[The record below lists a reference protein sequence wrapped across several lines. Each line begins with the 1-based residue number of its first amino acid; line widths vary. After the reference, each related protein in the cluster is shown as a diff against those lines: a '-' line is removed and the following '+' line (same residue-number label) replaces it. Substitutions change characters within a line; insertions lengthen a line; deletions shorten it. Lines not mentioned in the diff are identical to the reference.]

1 MKTALAIRHV
11 PFEDLGILE
20 ALLPQAGY
28 ACRYAEAGL
37 ESFAALDPALPDL
50 LIVLGGP
57 IGANDA
63 GDYPFL
69 ADELKLLKRRLDAG
83 LPTLGICLGAQLMA
97 RALGARVY
105 PARAKEIGWAPVTLT
120 SEGRRSCLR
129 HLADTALLHWHGD
142 TFDLPDGAARL
153 ASTAICENQAF
164 SYGRNS
170 LALQFHPE
178 VTAERLERWY
188 IGHAVE
194 IAATSGI
201 SVGQLRAD
209 AARHGAALKERARK
223 CFAEWLAG
231 LSLRTMRA

>member
-20 ALLPQAGY
+20 ALLSQAGY

-37 ESFAALDPALPDL
+37 ESFAALNPAPADL

-57 IGANDA
+57 IGVNDTR
-63 GDYPFL
+63 DYPFL
-69 ADELKLLKRRLDAG
+69 VDELKLLERRLNAG

-120 SEGRRSCLR
+120 TEGRQTCLR
-129 HLADTALLHWHGD
+129 QLADAAVLHWHGD

-153 ASTAICENQAF
+153 ASTPICENQAF
-164 SYGRNS
+164 SRGHNV

-178 VTAERLERWY
+178 VTAARLERWY

-194 IAATSGI
+194 IAATAGVT
-201 SVGQLRAD
+201 VGQLRAD
-209 AARHGAALKERARK
+209 AARHGAPLEERARK

-231 LSLRTMRA
+231 LS

>member
-1 MKTALAIRHV
+1 MKTAFAIRHV
-11 PFEDLGILE
+11 PFEDLGVLE
-20 ALLPQAGY
+20 ALLSEAGY

-37 ESFAALDPALPDL
+37 ESFAALNPAPADL

-57 IGANDA
+57 IGANDTR
-63 GDYPFL
+63 DYPFL
-69 ADELKLLKRRLDAG
+69 ADELKLLEHRLDSG

-97 RALGARVY
+97 RTLGARVY
-105 PARAKEIGWAPVTLT
+105 PAHAKEIGWAPITLT

-129 HLADTALLHWHGD
+129 QLEEVAVLHWHGD
-142 TFDLPDGAARL
+142 TFDLPDGTARL

-164 SYGRNS
+164 SLGRNI

-178 VTAERLERWY
+178 VTAARLERWY

-194 IAATSGI
+194 IAATAG
-201 SVGQLRAD
+201 VTVEQLRAD
-209 AARHGAALKERARK
+209 AARQGAALEERARK

-231 LSLRTMRA
+231 LA